1 MAVLFPAAAFASSGV
16 VAPRASG
23 CETRTVRTDAQWINS
38 SYNRISATMSW
49 CWNKNQV
56 YAVNPG
62 YWKVDYGSADIAQQ
76 SSQTQ
81 YYNFN
86 GTWNSGYMVLR
97 YFKACGASSSGG
109 TTCYYPSIRIYVH
122 RDGGINW
129 YTS

>member
-1 MAVLFPAAAFASSGV
+1 MKI
-16 VAPRASG
+16 R
-23 CETRTVRTDAQWINS
+23 
-38 SYNRISATMSW
+38 ATMSW
-49 CWNKNQV
+49 CWDKNKV
-56 YAVNPG
+56 YSVNPG
-62 YWKVDYGSADIAQQ
+62 YWNVVSGNADVTEQ

-97 YFKACGASSSGG
+97 YFKACGAANPSG

-122 RDGGINW
+122 RDGEINY